1 MKSKPTSGLVA
12 KLREVDIVF
21 VIDSTGSMSSQIA
34 EVKSRLAEFARK
46 LKASSVHPSVAYGV
60 AAYRDHPPEDSSFVV
75 HPVLLSDDVEKTVKD
90 LQSLTA
96 DGGGDGPEAVLDGL
110 DYALKSIGWRPHSHK
125 VILLTGDAPPHGMAA
140 RYGGKADSGDHWP
153 KGCPCGLT
161 IEAVTA
167 LADKKGVIIYSV
179 GVGGWDLMISSFTDI
194 AKMTRGEFVP
204 LSQVDS
210 LIDKILPV
218 LERELVKVS
227 DDIDTATW
235 LSGGRSLSDL
245 IHVRGKSASEVRDSV
260 ERLKKK
266 GVTISSD
273 VDEELKAIASGHSSS
288 VASKTRIKLGDS
300 PAKETPAPEKKGRIK
315 LK

>member
-1 MKSKPTSGLVA
+1 MKSKATSGLIA
-12 KLREVDIVF
+12 KLKQVDIVF
-21 VIDSTGSMSSQIA
+21 VIDSTGSMASQIA

-46 LKASSVHPSVAYGV
+46 LKASSIHPSVSYSV
-60 AAYRDHPPEDSSFVV
+60 VAYRDHPPEDSSFVV
-75 HPVLLSDDVEKTVKD
+75 HPVPLSDDIERIVKD
-90 LQSLTA
+90 LQSLSA
-96 DGGGDGPEAVLDGL
+96 EGGGDGPEAVLDGL
-110 DYALKSIGWRPHSHK
+110 DYALGKTKWRQHSHK
-125 VILLTGDAPPHGMAA
+125 VILLTGDAPPHGMAT
-140 RYGGKADSGDHWP
+140 RYGGKTDSHDRWP

-161 IEAVTA
+161 IEAVTS

-194 AKMTRGEFVP
+194 AEATGGEFVP

-218 LERELVKVS
+218 LERELAKVS

-235 LSGGRSLSDL
+235 LSDGRSLSDL
-245 IHVRGKSASEVRDSV
+245 IHVGGKSTSEVRESV

-266 GVTISSD
+266 GVTISPD
-273 VDEELKAIASGHSSS
+273 VDEELEAIASGTSS
-288 VASKTRIKLGDS
+288 VVRKPRIKLGDS
-300 PAKETPAPEKKGRIK
+300 PTKGISTPEEKGRIK